1 MSHAPSLPER
11 WGGTNMSG
19 TGAFLLGASP
29 WPTSAH
35 PASRWDNLR
44 RTVKGSDMPMS
55 QILPNRREAL
65 TQKVNI
71 NTKAA
76 DRTRQDIRPGFMS
89 MRHPFM
95 GPSGSTARHSDRS
108 PSPRCDPPS

>member
-1 MSHAPSLPER
+1 
-11 WGGTNMSG
+11 
-19 TGAFLLGASP
+19 
-29 WPTSAH
+29 
-35 PASRWDNLR
+35 
-44 RTVKGSDMPMS
+44 MPMS

-65 TQKVNI
+65 AQKVTINTN

-76 DRTRQDIRPGFMS
+76 DWTRQDIRPGFMS